1 MNEDT
6 VKGKAIKANGQTGMD
21 SLCVLS
27 LWKFALIKFCK
38 EGTLHSAWSI
48 IVEPPLDK
56 SKVSEVYPG

>member
-38 EGTLHSAWSI
+38 EGTLHSA
-48 IVEPPLDK
+48 
-56 SKVSEVYPG
+56 